1 MSKRTDQDPEEDQ
14 ELPLAASVVLLCC
27 DALRSD
33 QDPGEDQ
40 PRSDQ
45 DPKGDKERPLVVE
58 SASCDTSPC
67 GLPLSL
73 SFRRCHGLAG
83 WGAYATTSGPTA
95 TSDPDG
101 TGLFGSAFMLAMS
114 CCSFGASAAA
124 CGGRAAPKGPRT
136 STGDAQLAGNS
147 DALLQDDPSG
157 DFCFSGCDSPLGADC
172 HAAAPGGRDAPQGP
186 RKSTGDAQL
195 VDSTDISFQGD
206 LSGGFCT
213 SGCASQLGA
222 DHCAAAPGG
231 RGVPKGP
238 SKSTGDAQLVG
249 NAYEGD
255 LSGNICDSGCVFQ
268 LGTSSRPTSTPDPDG
283 RTGPFSSAFTS
294 VMSCFSFGVSALQCF
309 CIPVK
314 QPCHDWKQGARIGEA
329 TNPGPAAT
337 PVGDGLLD
345 GLGLKEMIREMV
357 REAVKEA
364 IREAFGAGFGPG
376 PAQPAGK
383 DKPKGKGD
391 KPSDKGKG
399 KGKEAA
405 KGIPPKG
412 RGKGDD
418 DAAPRPAKPGKGQGE
433 AAREKQQ
440 PGAKDADDGEWKL
453 VERKAAGKDFV
464 LRQQDWDAPLVLY
477 SAVSAELDKLKPDE
491 IFKAVVRCDK
501 PQRTLLQRVLQ
512 GSSRKHSVLAVTI
525 GKEEDQDSKTQQRVP
540 GRQGDALVF
549 RAATVVKMM
558 SPDQNAPQ
566 PTGMKQA
573 AVKLVRKP
581 TEVLVVRVSKN
592 FATKELWDA
601 FTKSPQRSV
610 VQWLADR
617 HVNALDS
624 FSWKDEKGDSQ
635 GHQLYGLVRLMQP
648 EALAILGAS
657 GQDGV
662 FLDPT
667 KSMNVSGRV
676 TWVERSSKTESH
688 SDYHARAIKCAG
700 DLGLV
705 AKGSRLA
712 VRSTI
717 QAGETVPKIWIF
729 DEHVP
734 VSVDPEQAKTI
745 LENYFSNVTMMR
757 VRGSKG
763 ERTFYFKAAH
773 PSDPNSDLVP
783 INLDTGDGVITAWAR
798 VAPPRAEKFKQRQ
811 LPTMAL
817 PLEQKQT
824 FRAATPIAVPTSATT
839 EANGSDTADGGG
851 PLK

>member
-1 MSKRTDQDPEEDQ
+1 MGHGLGGSFSGRDFEIGADRRAAAPGGRDVPKGPRKSIGDAQLVDNSDALLQGDLSGGLCTSGCDLQLGIDRRAAAHSGRVVPEGPRKSTGAARLAVTSVASRFCGASRHDQDPRGDQ
-14 ELPLAASVVLLCC
+14 ELPAAVTRVGLLCC
-27 DALRSD
+27 DVLRND
-33 QDPGEDQ
+33 QDSGGDQ
-40 PRSDQ
+40 PRSNQ
-45 DPKGDKERPLVVE
+45 DPKGDKERALVVE
-58 SASCDTSPC
+58 SASCATSPC

-83 WGAYATTSGPTA
+83 WGGYVTTSRPTA

-101 TGLFGSAFMLAMS
+101 RTGLFGSAFM
-114 CCSFGASAAA
+114 SA
-124 CGGRAAPKGPRT
+124 
-136 STGDAQLAGNS
+136 
-147 DALLQDDPSG
+147 
-157 DFCFSGCDSPLGADC
+157 
-172 HAAAPGGRDAPQGP
+172 
-186 RKSTGDAQL
+186 
-195 VDSTDISFQGD
+195 
-206 LSGGFCT
+206 
-213 SGCASQLGA
+213 
-222 DHCAAAPGG
+222 
-231 RGVPKGP
+231 
-238 SKSTGDAQLVG
+238 
-249 NAYEGD
+249 
-255 LSGNICDSGCVFQ
+255 
-268 LGTSSRPTSTPDPDG
+268 
-283 RTGPFSSAFTS
+283 
-294 VMSCFSFGVSALQCF
+294 MSCFSFGASALLRF
-309 CIPVK
+309 SIPVR
-314 QPCHDWKQGARIGEA
+314 QRRHDWKQGARIGEA
-329 TNPGPAAT
+329 TNPGPAT
-337 PVGDGLLD
+337 SPVGAGLLD

-364 IREAFGAGFGPG
+364 IREAFGSSIVPG

-405 KGIPPKG
+405 KGTPPKG

-433 AAREKQQ
+433 AARAKQQ

-453 VERKAAGKDFV
+453 VERKTAGKDFV
-464 LRQQDWDAPLVLY
+464 SRQQDWDAPLVLY
-477 SAVSAELDKLKPDE
+477 SAVSAELDKLKQDE

-525 GKEEDQDSKTQQRVP
+525 GKEADQDPKTQQRVP
-540 GRQGDALVF
+540 GKQGYALVF

-592 FATKELWDA
+592 FATTELWEA

-635 GHQLYGLVRLMQP
+635 GHQLYGLVRLLQP

-667 KSMNVSGRV
+667 KSMNVRGRV
-676 TWVERSSKTESH
+676 TWVERSSKSESH

-712 VRSTI
+712 VRCTI
-717 QAGETVPKIWIF
+717 QAGDTVPKIWIF
-729 DEHVP
+729 EHVP
-734 VSVDPEQAKTI
+734 VFVDPEQAKTI
-745 LENYFSNVTMMR
+745 FENYFSDVTMMR

-773 PSDPNSDLVP
+773 PIGAHQPGHWRRCAHHMGSGCAASGREVKAEAAAHHGPAFGAEADFQGGDSDRRPDF
-783 INLDTGDGVITAWAR
+783 GDH
-798 VAPPRAEKFKQRQ
+798 
-811 LPTMAL
+811 
-817 PLEQKQT
+817 
-824 FRAATPIAVPTSATT
+824 
-839 EANGSDTADGGG
+839 
-851 PLK
+851 